1 MSQTDTVARDQP
13 ALTRP
18 GAAAP
23 GEPAVRRADRTR
35 LMRPLLM
42 LGGPLLLAV
51 AVLLFWLL
59 GGQYVSTDD
68 SYVNAAKVSLST
80 DVSGLVGQVYVRD
93 NQHVEAGQELFSLA
107 PASFDIAV
115 ANARAQLAQAVL
127 DINGAR
133 RSYAEAVAQIAVQR
147 AQIAEDQTN
156 LRRYAAVVGNGGV
169 TRSTYDDA
177 QYTLQAD
184 QARLTQLEAAAGLQ
198 LTKLSGNENI
208 PVEQTPEYQSAL
220 ATLNNAL
227 RDQRDSVVHA
237 PFSGYVTQ
245 VDQLQPGMYLAAGTA
260 AFGLVSDRHIWVTAQ
275 PKENDL
281 TWVRPGQPVAI
292 SVDTY
297 PGQTWHGVVQSLSPA
312 SGSEFSILPAQNSS
326 GNWVKVVQRI
336 PVRVAIVSGPENLPL
351 RDGMSTEITIDTH
364 HHRHLSDLF

>member
-1 MSQTDTVARDQP
+1 
-13 ALTRP
+13 
-18 GAAAP
+18 
-23 GEPAVRRADRTR
+23 
-35 LMRPLLM
+35 MRPLLM

-133 RSYAEAVAQIAVQR
+133 RSYAEALAQIAVQR

-156 LRRYAAVVGNGGV
+156 LQRYAAVVGNGGV

-177 QYTLQAD
+177 QYTLAGGPGPVGA
-184 QARLTQLEAAAGLQ
+184 AR
-198 LTKLSGNENI
+198 S
-208 PVEQTPEYQSAL
+208 
-220 ATLNNAL
+220 
-227 RDQRDSVVHA
+227 RRR
-237 PFSGYVTQ
+237 
-245 VDQLQPGMYLAAGTA
+245 TA
-260 AFGLVSDRHIWVTAQ
+260 A
-275 PKENDL
+275 
-281 TWVRPGQPVAI
+281 
-292 SVDTY
+292 
-297 PGQTWHGVVQSLSPA
+297 
-312 SGSEFSILPAQNSS
+312 
-326 GNWVKVVQRI
+326 
-336 PVRVAIVSGPENLPL
+336 
-351 RDGMSTEITIDTH
+351 
-364 HHRHLSDLF
+364 